1 MWGEFSVITQDRL
14 SCQTHTIKER
24 NCTTFLLH
32 KPLKVFLE
40 DFLTR
45 QTMHRE
51 KCIEAGLCGHRMPST
66 REELDE
72 VVTNGSDVIAVQ
84 IDKRNVANRHDL
96 SVARLEIFPIDDGV
110 IHLGFDLTHER
121 NLRGSV
127 KCLGGLSP

>member
-1 MWGEFSVITQDRL
+1 MPDAYHQRKELHHLLVAQTTESFSGRL
-14 SCQTHTIKER
+14 SHQANHA
-24 NCTTFLLH
+24 
-32 KPLKVFLE
+32 
-40 DFLTR
+40 
-45 QTMHRE
+45 QRE
-51 KCIEAGLCGHRMPST
+51 VIEAGLCGHRMPST